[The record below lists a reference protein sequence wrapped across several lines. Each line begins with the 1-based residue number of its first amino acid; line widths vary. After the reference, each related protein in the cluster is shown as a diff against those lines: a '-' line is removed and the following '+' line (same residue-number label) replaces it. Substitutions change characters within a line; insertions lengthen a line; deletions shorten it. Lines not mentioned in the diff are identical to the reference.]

1 MSSPDFR
8 ADAAQVRQ
16 STQTV
21 SPVRPPQSAPHH
33 FENVLS
39 LVAMVPT
46 LEEKGILFR
55 LITAKRPRG
64 EGAVAGLLRGPPCEV
79 TRPISRI

>member
-1 MSSPDFR
+1 MHRLARRNTISWTPAGSDPG
-8 ADAAQVRQ
+8 
-16 STQTV
+16 
-21 SPVRPPQSAPHH
+21 APHH

-55 LITAKRPRG
+55 LIAAKRPRG
-64 EGAVAGLLRGPPCEV
+64 EGAVAGLLRAPLCEV
-79 TRPISRI
+79 TRPISQI